1 MTPNPDEPE
10 ARAPGDPVERRIR
23 LRSDA
28 DQWSFDLA
36 IQQTGQVQHFWDPRR
51 LPVGVTTHDMI
62 SKQLGKS
69 AQRLERLAGS
79 EAAAGHRLTALD
91 FYFEAAA
98 GYAQAQH
105 AIFVNSAE
113 KRMLHDSSL
122 RCYDRVREFAPVPIE
137 KVVIPWRDKSVT
149 GYLHLAPVDAPAPLV
164 FFITGIDMTK
174 EMVPDPL
181 RNWATARGMHLFVFE
196 GPGQGECNL
205 DDLYLTIDNYEQA
218 ASGAIS
224 HLIARPE
231 IDPERVALY
240 AMSFGSY
247 WGARL
252 AGTDDRLAAVVLQWA
267 SVSDMHYLFQGFA
280 SPRYKQVLAYVTR
293 ARSEEELDEFIAQ
306 MRAAPFAPAISAPTL
321 ITVGEFD
328 QRNPMEEIYRFFD
341 SMTAP
346 RELWVFADQHHRLSV
361 KGTAGAATTAVDTHL
376 LGMDWIRD
384 RFDGRPL
391 TRSGEVRYLEGNGIG
406 PNDPAAAVKRHWFD

>member
-1 MTPNPDEPE
+1 MTSDEHRSE
-10 ARAPGDPVERRIR
+10 GQAPVEPREERLR

-28 DQWSFDLA
+28 DHWSFDLA
-36 IQQTGQVQHFWDPRR
+36 VQQTGQVQHFWDPRR
-51 LPVGVTTHDMI
+51 LPASVTTHDMI
-62 SKQLGKS
+62 SKQLGKG
-69 AQRLERLAGS
+69 AQRLERLARS
-79 EAAAGHRLTALD
+79 EAAAGHGLTALD
-91 FYFEAAA
+91 FYFEAAG

-105 AIFVNSAE
+105 AIFVNNPE
-113 KRMLHDSSL
+113 KRMLHQSSL
-122 RCYDRVREFAPVPIE
+122 RCYDEVRKLAPVVIE
-137 KVVIPWRDKSVT
+137 KVVIPWQGKSVT
-149 GYLHLAPVDAPAPLV
+149 GYLHLAPVENPAPLV

-205 DDLYLTIDNYEQA
+205 DDLYLTVDNYEQA
-218 ASGAIS
+218 ASAAIS

-231 IDPERVALY
+231 VDPRGVALY

-252 AGTDDRLAAVVLQWA
+252 AGIDDRLAAVVLQWA

-293 ARSEEELDEFIAQ
+293 AKSEEELDEFIAE
-306 MRAAPFAPAISAPTL
+306 MKAAPFAPAIGAPTL

-341 SMTAP
+341 SMTSP

-361 KGTAGAATTAVDTHL
+361 KGTAGASTTAVDTHL

-384 RFDGRPL
+384 RLDGRPL
-391 TRSGEVRYLEGNGIG
+391 TGSGEVRYLEGNGIG
-406 PNDPAAAVKRHWFD
+406 PNDPAASVKRHWFE